1 MDAMSDGDV
10 KVTESE
16 ECIAAKIEQM
26 ERHYMVGRE
35 NEIRFFLQQLA
46 MSGQSK
52 RVLNIYGTGGVGKS
66 YLLDEFRGLAANA
79 KAVFLLMDSRGFSHT
94 PNDFCTELLR
104 MLGYPAEKLGRI
116 AEPQTLLELC
126 HGVLREKADNTKLV
140 LALDTF
146 EEMNDMENWLREVFL
161 PRLHSDILIVVA
173 GRFPLQGLW
182 LSSPAWRHWIHRM
195 PIGDLDF
202 FSVKQYLDRSGISE
216 EPMIRQIWMKTRG
229 HPLTLSLIVSTT
241 MVQNVQGLAIADGIE
256 VFEHVV
262 RTWLTEV
269 PNDELR
275 ELVETAAV
283 LRHFNQELLSCVLDQ
298 AVTTDLFQW
307 LAGLS
312 FVRRVD
318 RGWILHDLM
327 RDAIGRE
334 LRIRQPEHYNRL
346 QQRCIMYY
354 YNKMT
359 RSTQRKEI
367 AWEGVEWHYYIG
379 DHVVRN
385 FCYQKLSPYRMEPL
399 NSSNWT
405 EAERYLENRR
415 TNPQEVCIPLLN
427 PDTGELFEYAIS
439 PEESSQMVK
448 HIHLQELHELEPGI
462 VKLMRDQQGSIC
474 GLTAIIPIHAGTLDY
489 LCARPLSS
497 AYFQSLPENEL
508 RELREAEGHIAG
520 YFVKTIDVADFGD
533 VTIRTT
539 AGLTFISLL
548 ISSDYV
554 VASPPDLPFLN
565 DFHLSLGCEQTG
577 DIVHYDYDANTPAP
591 YYVLDTRGAKLQRY
605 LNKMVESFGLS
616 EHSVGRTN
624 DLPMLSARENEVA
637 RLLVQGYMNQEIA
650 ASLYV
655 SEITVKKHLSAIYRK
670 LGIKNRTQ
678 LVNRLLNKA
687 Q

>member
-1 MDAMSDGDV
+1 MNNGNV
-10 KVTESE
+10 KATESE
-16 ECIAAKIEQM
+16 ECITAKIEQM
-26 ERHYMVGRE
+26 ERNYMVGRE
-35 NEIRFFLQQLA
+35 NEIRFFLQQLTVG
-46 MSGQSK
+46 GQSK
-52 RVLNIYGTGGVGKS
+52 RILNIYGTGGVGKS
-66 YLLDEFRGLAANA
+66 YLLDEFRDLAANA
-79 KAVFLLMDSRGFSHT
+79 NAMFLSMDSRGFSHT

-104 MLGYPAEKLGRI
+104 MLGYPAQKLGQST
-116 AEPQTLLELC
+116 EPQTLLELC
-126 HGVLREKADNTKLV
+126 HRFLREKAENTKLII
-140 LALDTF
+140 ALDTF
-146 EEMNDMENWLREVFL
+146 EEMNDMETWLREAFL
-161 PRLHSDILIVVA
+161 PRLHPDILIVVA
-173 GRFPLQGLW
+173 GRFPMQGLW

-202 FSVKQYLDRSGISE
+202 FSVKQYLERSGISE
-216 EPMIRQIWMKTRG
+216 ESMIKQVWMKTRG

-241 MVQNVQGLAIADGIE
+241 MVQNIQELAIADEIE

-262 RTWLTEV
+262 GTWLTEV
-269 PNDELR
+269 PNEELR

-283 LRHFNQELLSCVLDQ
+283 LRHFNQELLSYVLDQ

-327 RDAIGRE
+327 RDAIGHE

-346 QQRCIMYY
+346 QKRCIMYY
-354 YNKMT
+354 YNRMT

-367 AWEGVEWHYYIG
+367 AWEGIEWYYYIG

-385 FCYQKLSPYRMEPL
+385 FCYQKLSPYRMEAL
-399 NSSNWT
+399 SSSNWM
-405 EAERYLENRR
+405 EAERYLEDRHA
-415 TNPQEVCIPLLN
+415 NPKEVCVPLQN

-439 PEESSQMVK
+439 REESFYTVK

-489 LCARPLSS
+489 LRTHPLSS
-497 AYFQSLPENEL
+497 VYFQSLPECEL
-508 RELREAEGHIAG
+508 KELREAEGHIAG

-533 VTIRTT
+533 LAIRTT

-565 DFHLSLGCEQTG
+565 DFHLSLGCEKTG
-577 DIVHYDYDANTPAP
+577 DIVHYDYDVNTPTP

-605 LNKMVESFGLS
+605 LNKMVESFGLL
-616 EHSVGRTN
+616 EHSEGRTS

-637 RLLVQGYMNQEIA
+637 KLLVQGLMNQEIA

-655 SEITVKKHLSAIYRK
+655 SEITIKKHLSAIYRK
-670 LGIKNRTQ
+670 LGIRNRTQ
-678 LVNRLLNKA
+678 LVNRLLNNT

>member
-1 MDAMSDGDV
+1 MDAMSDGRV
-10 KVTESE
+10 KTREFE

-35 NEIRFFLQQLA
+35 NEIRFFLQQLS

-52 RVLNIYGTGGVGKS
+52 RILNIFGTGGVGKS
-66 YLLDEFRGLAANA
+66 YLLDEFRGLAAN
-79 KAVFLLMDSRGFSHT
+79 AVFLLMDSRGFSHT

-104 MLGYPAEKLGRI
+104 MLGYPSEKPGRI

-126 HGVLREKADNTKLV
+126 HGILREKVENTKLI

-146 EEMNDMENWLREVFL
+146 EEMNDMEKWLREDFL
-161 PRLHSDILIVVA
+161 PRLHPDILIVVA

-195 PIGDLDF
+195 PIDDLDF

-216 EPMIRQIWMKTRG
+216 ESMIRQIWMKTRG

-241 MVQNVQGLAIADGIE
+241 MVQNIQGLAIADGIE
-256 VFEHVV
+256 VFEQVV

-283 LRHFNQELLSCVLDQ
+283 LRHFNQELLSYVLDR
-298 AVTTDLFQW
+298 AVTTDLFHW
-307 LAGLS
+307 LSGLS

-318 RGWILHDLM
+318 RGWMLHDLM
-327 RDAIGRE
+327 RDAIGHE

-346 QQRCIMYY
+346 QKRCIMYY

-359 RSTQRKEI
+359 RSAQRKEI

-385 FCYQKLSPYRMEPL
+385 FCYRKLSPYRMEPL

-405 EAERYLENRR
+405 EAERYLEDRR
-415 TNPQEVCIPLLN
+415 TRPKEACVPLLN

-439 PEESSQMVK
+439 PDESSHMVK

-462 VKLMRDQQGSIC
+462 VKLMRDQRGSVC
-474 GLTAIIPIHAGTLDY
+474 GLTAIVPIHAGTLDY
-489 LCARPLSS
+489 LCTQPLSS
-497 AYFQSLPENEL
+497 AYFQSLPDNEL
-508 RELREAEGHIAG
+508 KELREADGPIAG

-565 DFHLSLGCEQTG
+565 DFHLSLGCEPTG
-577 DIVHYDYDANTPAP
+577 AVVHYDYDADTPTP
-591 YYVLDTRGAKLQRY
+591 YYVLDTRGDKLQRY
-605 LNKMVESFGLS
+605 LNKMVDSFGLS
-616 EHSVGRTN
+616 EPSEGRPN

-637 RLLVQGYMNQEIA
+637 KLLAQGYMNQEIA

-655 SEITVKKHLSAIYRK
+655 SEITIKKHLSAIYRK

-678 LVNRLLNKA
+678 LVTLLLNNI